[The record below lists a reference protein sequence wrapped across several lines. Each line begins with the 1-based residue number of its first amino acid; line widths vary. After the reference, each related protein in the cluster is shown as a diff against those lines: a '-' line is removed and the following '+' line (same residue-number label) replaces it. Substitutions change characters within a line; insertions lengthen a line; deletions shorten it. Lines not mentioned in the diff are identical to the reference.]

1 MPDDLERLA
10 GLIQIKNEADAA
22 IADLIGRPAAPGNI
36 GEFVAASVFAIR
48 LMPSAAH
55 PGYDGVFSEGPL
67 AGKTVNIKTCSRHES
82 VLDISPHPSDCYL
95 VLTGPA
101 GQARVLPWS
110 STRCSCSTASNC
122 WPRSQPAVS
131 RSASLPACGNRSGKP
146 HGPTRRSRRPRCCC
160 PAPRS
165 PALNSSRPH
174 TPLRTTETSTAPPV
188 ASWAG
193 SSRRGCSMRGRVL
206 SLYALIRLSNRSCW
220 PGDYWGGSAHTTPG
234 MVQAPSGRCC
244 VVPGHDLIGG
254 CRISG
259 IRRRQHRAG
268 SA

>member
-1 MPDDLERLA
+1 MCDTITAVGGHFTPRAGRCAPATREAGGVVVMPDDLERLA

-36 GEFVAASVFAIR
+36 
-48 LMPSAAH
+48 
-55 PGYDGVFSEGPL
+55 
-67 AGKTVNIKTCSRHES
+67 KTYSGHES

-131 RSASLPACGNRSGKP
+131 RSASPPACGNRTGKP
-146 HGPTRRSRRPRCCC
+146 HGSTRRSQHPRCNC

-174 TPLRTTETSTAPPV
+174 TPQRTTETSTA
-188 ASWAG
+188 AARGQLGRQFAARLQHAG
-193 SSRRGCSMRGRVL
+193 KGAESVCTDP
-206 SLYALIRLSNRSCW
+206 A
-220 PGDYWGGSAHTTPG
+220 
-234 MVQAPSGRCC
+234 Q
-244 VVPGHDLIGG
+244 
-254 CRISG
+254 
-259 IRRRQHRAG
+259 
-268 SA
+268 